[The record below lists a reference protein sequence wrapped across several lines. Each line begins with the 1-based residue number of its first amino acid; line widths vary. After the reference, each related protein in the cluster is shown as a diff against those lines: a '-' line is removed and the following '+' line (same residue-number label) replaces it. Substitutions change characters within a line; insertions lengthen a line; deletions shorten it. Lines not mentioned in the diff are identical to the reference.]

1 MKRLDKRTKREYQG
15 KTKRH
20 FKRAAHR
27 KERRKVRAQLYEELL
42 YA

>member
-1 MKRLDKRTKREYQG
+1 MKRLDRHTKREYQG
-15 KTKRH
+15 KSKRH

-27 KERRKVRAQLYEELL
+27 KERRQVRAQLYEEL